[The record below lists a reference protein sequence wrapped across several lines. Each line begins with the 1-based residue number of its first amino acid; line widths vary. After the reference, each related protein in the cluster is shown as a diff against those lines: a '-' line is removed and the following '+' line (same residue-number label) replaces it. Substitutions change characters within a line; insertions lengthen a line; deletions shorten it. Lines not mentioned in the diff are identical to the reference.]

1 MYVWTMRNLLI
12 FFFALSLFSS
22 CNQEDSSISRW
33 QNIYQIQQKGKQSID
48 SITLDT
54 LRYTQKLLDQDS
66 TTPDSLLAE
75 NNYLQGLFYKKEGK
89 LDSAAI
95 YFHNATDYVKDSIF
109 QERQPNYFYD
119 AWLTYA
125 SLGKSGDC
133 FVISERFKSL
143 LNHEKQQRAL
153 LWAYHWEERTY
164 KMRREYNKAIE
175 INDQRR
181 KIAYENDSAS
191 IPVVSISRANLYFHN
206 LNKKNEAYKI
216 LDELL
221 LNPKVV
227 SDRDLAA
234 IHTNYGVYKYLDG
247 NFESAVPYYLAAI
260 KYTKKDTLNKSNTNE
275 LANAY
280 SNIAEVYID
289 LEQFE
294 KSRTYLDSV
303 QLLGINNLARD
314 KQKNLLSYELRLA
327 MKTNRNSNQ
336 VLNVFNTMYNHQDE
350 IYKEKSKNEILALTK
365 ANEKEKVLLKEK
377 QEVEIKNIRNRDG
390 LILALISLVLLGAIG
405 FLLYQRRKLKY
416 EKASLQGQQRLLRSQ
431 MNPHFTFNT
440 LAAIQSNMEKNPK
453 EASNYLMKFSR
464 LLRLILENSMQ
475 NYVQLEKELES
486 LRKYLDLQLLRF
498 PNTFTY
504 SIELNGL
511 EEDEFIFIPPMLM
524 QPFVENSIEH
534 GFKGID
540 YIGHLKL
547 NLELKGEYLAF
558 ELIDNG
564 IGLREHSNKAKNSA
578 SVKLISDFIKKVT
591 KSDLKLENREERDL
605 TGTRVQFSIPFK
617 YTEND

>member
-1 MYVWTMRNLLI
+1 M
-12 FFFALSLFSS
+12 
-22 CNQEDSSISRW
+22 
-33 QNIYQIQQKGKQSID
+33 
-48 SITLDT
+48 
-54 LRYTQKLLDQDS
+54 
-66 TTPDSLLAE
+66 
-75 NNYLQGLFYKKEGK
+75 
-89 LDSAAI
+89 
-95 YFHNATDYVKDSIF
+95 
-109 QERQPNYFYD
+109 
-119 AWLTYA
+119 
-125 SLGKSGDC
+125 
-133 FVISERFKSL
+133 
-143 LNHEKQQRAL
+143 
-153 LWAYHWEERTY
+153 
-164 KMRREYNKAIE
+164 
-175 INDQRR
+175 
-181 KIAYENDSAS
+181 
-191 IPVVSISRANLYFHN
+191 
-206 LNKKNEAYKI
+206 
-216 LDELL
+216 
-221 LNPKVV
+221 
-227 SDRDLAA
+227 
-234 IHTNYGVYKYLDG
+234 
-247 NFESAVPYYLAAI
+247 
-260 KYTKKDTLNKSNTNE
+260 
-275 LANAY
+275 
-280 SNIAEVYID
+280 
-289 LEQFE
+289 
-294 KSRTYLDSV
+294 
-303 QLLGINNLARD
+303 
-314 KQKNLLSYELRLA
+314 
-327 MKTNRNSNQ
+327 
-336 VLNVFNTMYNHQDE
+336 
-350 IYKEKSKNEILALTK
+350 
-365 ANEKEKVLLKEK
+365 
-377 QEVEIKNIRNRDG
+377 
-390 LILALISLVLLGAIG
+390 LLGAIG

-504 SIELNGL
+504 SIDLQGL